1 MNTDYLRN
9 WDVVKENQ
17 KAQFMEFLYERSGR
31 TNGLFT
37 GLWEEWDRECEG
49 FGYETRQA
57 LFDTLKPGTKIQF
70 QHDQVTI
77 SREEE

>member
-1 MNTDYLRN
+1 MQSNLPRK
-9 WDVVKENQ
+9 WDAQKENQ

-49 FGYETRQA
+49 FGAETRQA
-57 LFDTLKPGTKIQF
+57 LFDTLKPGTKIEF
-70 QHDQVTI
+70 QRDQVTI